1 VEAGKVGGWDQTGP
15 GQGWK
20 TWSGASWEGVHGG
33 RRVKLSCLG
42 GGVKWVVV
50 TGVEA

>member
-1 VEAGKVGGWDQTGP
+1 VGSDKTGTGVEGMVGGQPAG
-15 GQGWK
+15 
-20 TWSGASWEGVHGG
+20 SVHGG

-42 GGVKWVVV
+42 GGVTWVVV